1 MTNLQAKR
9 HLTSRLPAPDARRL
23 VLLTGARQVG
33 KTTLARAK
41 WPELKYLNL
50 DSTEDR
56 HALRELPA
64 RLWSRSVGPAILDEA
79 QKEPTLF
86 EKLKYAFD
94 ARSLSFSV
102 LLGSAQVLLLQNVR
116 ETLAGRVFIFEL
128 WPLTLAELAGRGNEP
143 QEPLFVRLV
152 RDAASVALILAD
164 EPPLLHGDDEA
175 ARREA
180 ANHLE
185 TWGGMPELIHLPA
198 AERLDWLRSYHDT
211 YLQRD
216 LADLVRLRDLEPF
229 HRFQRLAAF
238 RTSGL
243 LSYADLARDAGTSPN
258 TARNYLEYLR
268 LSYQAFLLSPWSGNG
283 ASGLVKSP
291 KIFWADLGI
300 ARTLTGIHGPAPG
313 PFFESLVVAE
323 AQKLTRT
330 LSLEA
335 ELSFYRSRSGLEV
348 DLLVDTPE
356 GPPRLRDQG
365 AGIGLPRRLPP
376 PPAPR
381 RAPREEAPRLI
392 RRDLGRLAHERPRRW
407 ALLEH
412 SVPPP
417 VRVAR
422 EIAIPPAPTAC
433 RLALRAR
440 RSPS

>member
-1 MTNLQAKR
+1 MTDLQAKR
-9 HLTSRLPAPDARRL
+9 HLAFRLPSPDARRL

-50 DSTEDR
+50 DSAEDR
-56 HALRELPA
+56 QALRALPA

-79 QKEPTLF
+79 QKEPSIF
-86 EKLKYAFD
+86 EKLKLAFD
-94 ARSLSFSV
+94 DRSLGFSV

-238 RTSGL
+238 RTGGL

-258 TARNYLEYLR
+258 TARNCRGYLR
-268 LSYQAFLLSPWSGNG
+268 LSYQAFLLSPWSGNV

-313 PFFESLVVAE
+313 PLFESLVVAE

-348 DLLVDTPE
+348 DLLVDTPR
-356 GPPRLRDQG
+356 GV
-365 AGIGLPRRLPP
+365 
-376 PPAPR
+376 
-381 RAPREEAPRLI
+381 
-392 RRDLGRLAHERPRRW
+392 LAFEIK
-407 ALLEH
+407 
-412 SVPPP
+412 
-417 VRVAR
+417 AR
-422 EIAIPPAPTAC
+422 ETSSPTDYRPLRLLAERLGSRLLASFVVTSGGALTRGPSDGPFWSIPFH
-433 RLALRAR
+433 RLFG
-440 RSPS
+440 

>member
-9 HLTSRLPAPDARRL
+9 HLASRLPSPDARRL

-50 DSTEDR
+50 DSAEDR
-56 HALRELPA
+56 QALRELPA

-79 QKEPTLF
+79 QKEPTIF
-86 EKLKYAFD
+86 EKLKLAFD
-94 ARSLSFSV
+94 DRSLGFSV

-116 ETLAGRVFIFEL
+116 ETLAGRVFVFEL
-128 WPLTLAELAGRGNEP
+128 WPLTLAELAARGNEP
-143 QEPLFVRLV
+143 AEPLFVRLV
-152 RDAASVALILAD
+152 RDAASVAPILAD

-175 ARREA
+175 SRREA
-180 ANHLE
+180 ASHLE
-185 TWGGMPELIHLPA
+185 TWGGMPELTHLPA
-198 AERLDWLRSYHDT
+198 PERLDWLRSYHDT

-238 RTSGL
+238 RTGGL

-268 LSYQAFLLSPWSGNG
+268 LSYQAFLLPPWSGNS
-283 ASGLVKSP
+283 ATGLVKSP
-291 KIFWADLGI
+291 KIYWADLGI

-313 PFFESLVVAE
+313 PLFESLVVAE
-323 AQKLTRT
+323 AQKLSRT

-348 DLLVDTPE
+348 DLLVDTPK
-356 GPPRLRDQG
+356 
-365 AGIGLPRRLPP
+365 GL
-376 PPAPR
+376 
-381 RAPREEAPRLI
+381 
-392 RRDLGRLAHERPRRW
+392 LAFEIK
-407 ALLEH
+407 
-412 SVPPP
+412 
-417 VRVAR
+417 AR
-422 EIAIPPAPTAC
+422 ESSSAVDFRPLRLLADRLGKRLLASFVVTSGGSLARGPADGPFWAIPFH
-433 RLALRAR
+433 RLFG
-440 RSPS
+440 